1 MNANAMKTRLDQTKT
16 RQPDTEGGTVV
27 TRTCMTAL
35 LSNKVFGVD
44 RQLPHYKEC
53 HHHQQVQRIVAD
65 MKKDQTRTRQTGGG
79 GWHCGHALGSNSPP
93 LLHCITLHQYLAWHV
108 YSLWSVHNHLTG
120 YWFTLT
126 KRACI
131 PLGKNLCDSFKYR
144 GNHGNENCK
153 MKGKIFS
160 HFESETTE
168 TWVFWKKNAAKAC
181 HWFPESGHLWLWSEI
196 KSHFTSASLIPAC
209 IQDSFLVG
217 QPELLERF
225 AEKYMYLK
233 IITQQLKEKYNSAK
247 LDKRHEETNAQFL
260 SDQIRS
266 NQEIY
271 SGFTCY
277 QYHIMMTMWK
287 QLKGTTGNKIICSL
301 LLHPEVVLCSRNG
314 STMQKKDTFYCYLSG

>member
-27 TRTCMTAL
+27 TRTCTTAL

-93 LLHCITLHQYLAWHV
+93 LLHCITLHQYLAWRV

-144 GNHGNENCK
+144 GNHGNENCQ

-225 AEKYMYLK
+225 AEKYMCLK

-247 LDKRHEETNAQFL
+247 LDKRQEATNAQFL

-266 NQEIY
+266 RDLLWLHMLSI
-271 SGFTCY
+271 S
-277 QYHIMMTMWK
+277 YHDNNVITTERDDRK
-287 QLKGTTGNKIICSL
+287 QNHSL